1 MDPSEPYWRT
11 NSSFS
16 PPLSGRGDYRL
27 QSEGLPY
34 ARHNAVQ
41 LYGSS
46 LSSNSKESR
55 GQWRDDNLPHHQYSA
70 SDRFGSYFSSP
81 SDSFQTP
88 QWTPPPRQGVNIDDY
103 VSAVMRE
110 PVSEPLSSTPSMER
124 TSAVDY
130 SAGSSSSGSD
140 GSEYGPIAKMHTSSN
155 RNSSSRRLFMSK
167 PIHPVAFPNQ
177 TERETHGNISTGN
190 TVDLSNH
197 SENRTTRHLDP
208 KSIQIFAELQSISG
222 VSEFDATTPHRETL
236 RWSSASSSVDFN
248 DVSEQL
254 DSENISPCN
263 LTESFR
269 CGLCDKFLSQKSPW
283 SARRIVRSGDMPVTG
298 VLSCCHVFHAD
309 CLEQTTPKTHKLDP
323 PCPLCVRSEE
333 IVAEHGAF
341 SRLRNGF
348 SRLKSFREEG
358 PSRPWGC
365 GQVGDCVEGAL
376 HAPPRNTLVLLNQS
390 RLKKH
395 HSLNSNSSKGVPD
408 KLKKNMS
415 HSSHIL
421 NRISVD
427 HGAGGCSKIVAE
439 PALKRC

>member
-197 SENRTTRHLDP
+197 N
-208 KSIQIFAELQSISG
+208 
-222 VSEFDATTPHRETL
+222 
-236 RWSSASSSVDFN
+236 
-248 DVSEQL
+248 
-254 DSENISPCN
+254 
-263 LTESFR
+263 
-269 CGLCDKFLSQKSPW
+269 
-283 SARRIVRSGDMPVTG
+283 
-298 VLSCCHVFHAD
+298 